1 MKEDKPPIRIYI
13 YMHTYKIH
21 THVTKINVT
30 GSFQNLAQLISAVIK
45 RLTLK
50 QWLIKSL
57 T

>member
-1 MKEDKPPIRIYI
+1 MKEDKLPIRIYI

-21 THVTKINVT
+21 THVTKLNVT